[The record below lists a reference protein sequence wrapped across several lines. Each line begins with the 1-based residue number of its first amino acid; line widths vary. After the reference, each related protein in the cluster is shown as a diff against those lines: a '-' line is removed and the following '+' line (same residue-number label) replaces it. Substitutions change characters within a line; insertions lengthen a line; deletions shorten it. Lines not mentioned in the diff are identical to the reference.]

1 MRRVVITG
9 VGAVSPVGN
18 DADSTWS
25 SIRDSVCGIAP
36 ITLFDTEDF
45 PIRYA
50 AEVKDYVPSE
60 HFRPLDLKK
69 LSRAAQFG
77 IIASQEAFSDSG
89 LEGSGY
95 DSSRFSVFFGSGAGG
110 GIPAEEYA
118 ALSEK
123 GADGISKLMIPRGL
137 INMIAANV
145 AIRLGAHGSCL
156 PVVTACSTG
165 TDCIG
170 MAYRD
175 ILHGY
180 SDISAAGGAE
190 AGISS
195 IGLAG
200 FNAIGALA
208 KGGDPGRL
216 SIPFD
221 LERTGFVMG
230 EGAGCL
236 ILEEMEHARKRNAH
250 IYAEITGYGSSC
262 DAYNLTA
269 PDPSM
274 KHGSRAMLAALAEAG
289 AAPEDISY
297 INAHGTGTKL
307 NDSYETA
314 MIKNVFGEYS
324 RSIPVSSTKS
334 MTGHLLGAS
343 GAVETVIICKAMEN
357 GIVPPTAGYSVSDPL
372 CDLDYVTDGARQAE
386 IRYAMNNSLGFGGH
400 NAVLIL
406 KNTDLKG

>member
-18 DADSTWS
+18 DADSTWR
-25 SIRDSVCGIAP
+25 SIRASVCGIDR
-36 ITLFDTEDF
+36 ITQFDTDGF
-45 PIRYA
+45 PIKYA
-50 AEVKDYVPSE
+50 AEIKGYVPSD

-77 IIASQEAFSDSG
+77 IISAAEAYKDSG
-89 LEGSGY
+89 LGRSSY

-110 GIPAEEYA
+110 GIPAEDYA
-118 ALSEK
+118 ALNEK
-123 GADGISKLMIPRGL
+123 GADGISKLMIPKGL

-190 AGISS
+190 AGISP

-208 KGGDPGRL
+208 RGDDPARL
-216 SIPFD
+216 SIPYD

-236 ILEEMEHARKRNAH
+236 ILEEYEHAVKRNAH

-274 KHGSRAMLAALAEAG
+274 IYGSAAMHDAMEQSGITPA
-289 AAPEDISY
+289 DISY

-343 GAVETVIICKAMEN
+343 GAVETVVICKAIED
-357 GIVPPTAGYSVSDPL
+357 GHLPPTAGYRTPDPS
-372 CDLDYVTDGARQAE
+372 CDLDYVTDGARPQT
-386 IRYAMNNSLGFGGH
+386 IKYAMNNSLGFGGH

-406 KNTDLKG
+406 KNLLQ